1 MRKNI
6 LGAMMLFIL
15 LLSSCSMVAEH
26 EWSPWVTT
34 KEATCMEDGEKTSTC
49 VLCDETKT
57 EKIAKLSHKLDDNN
71 KCTLCGHYHVLSSA
85 GKGDSLAAKLKTALD
100 SINSSSASS
109 AVLYLEGGEYDL
121 SQIENELTI
130 TASNLTIHGSSN
142 GTKTT
147 FKVPSSKSLSVT
159 GDSFSLDNV
168 AFTLDD
174 DQSSSSSLLSLR
186 GDNATIK
193 NTSFDMNSNTTVQ
206 AIGDIAENKSVT
218 LDGVTINGG
227 GTLKSK
233 GTLSIENSTIN
244 TSIQG
249 ENGELTIQKS
259 TIDGNLTT
267 AEDVTKLLIEDSTVK
282 NGAGALKGSEVAIK
296 SSNITSTS
304 LSIDSKSAT
313 ITDESTISSDSITI
327 KGSSEGSTATIEN
340 STITG
345 KTVEISSETNT
356 ITNSNINKG
365 NKDNSL
371 TIGGK
376 TAEISS
382 SVLDGKVTIESTE
395 STTIKDNSA
404 VNSSST
410 KDGGSFVVKDGT
422 VEISQ
427 SRVGGNITFEK
438 GVKNATIASSS
449 IDTSDGTNSLI
460 TGTSLEI
467 KDSTITKGSGLYVNK
482 DANSIA
488 IEINDSKVADG
499 NNTKTIETNNVTDV
513 FSKDV
518 PDAKKST
525 YIKPW
530 ESGSTASFKIDDNF
544 TSVSFKFIDSN
555 NNETSV
561 NVGKAGDKVNL
572 NDIVTQN
579 MTGYVSPTFYTDSA
593 HSNAIKDSTITIVDG
608 NKYKTSNGGD
618 TTYENIY
625 VAWEFNVSYKDGNDT
640 VQTATTTEG
649 GKFTLA
655 TPTKIGYVFVGWQY
669 EDGTT
674 LTTTKSDDGN
684 SVTATLKAPSTLI
697 PIWHETHTVTFNA
710 NGGNLTK
717 NTIEVEDGKTIAA
730 TDKPSPTHNQYTF
743 DKWCTDEACTKPFDF
758 KTTITGPIT
767 LYAKW
772 KVVVTITDSAGKTT
786 TYEGDTDS
794 GVALS
799 KLTKPSEVG
808 FEGWYTD
815 KSCTTKASDPMKE
828 NKTLYPAYKVT
839 LNLTKDES
847 IKEEKEK
854 ELKVVYGKTI
864 TATGFF
870 NEEKKDT
877 KDNEKNTYISKTDKY
892 FAGWYNGDT
901 KITADTVIKQG
912 MTLKAKWNVSYILDD
927 KEELIAE
934 GSAETKVSVETLTSK
949 KKENRPWVKTVTWY
963 VDGGTT
969 GYTTGTIDITKAG
982 QELTYKEDYYLPE
995 LNSNPTGINAGTP
1008 TGILGVDGTTGE
1020 LTLPTYSDTSNGYH
1034 FEGWYNGD
1042 DKFGTDQYKTSLNNT
1057 MNWNITLTPVWSK
1070 TFTIK
1075 YSTGSEGSLSGN
1087 NPTSYTR
1094 YYGND
1099 NLNTTTLTLP
1109 TPTTTYSYTF
1119 GGWKI
1124 NDSDT
1129 SGIEVIS
1136 KDTDLTNVSGKE
1148 LSLSAYWKINPVIR
1162 GTLIFGT
1169 YNSKPLEWII
1179 IGKDESNNRVL
1190 LLSKYA
1196 LEPRLINDSTST
1208 YSWPASTLRAW
1219 LNDDTS
1225 SSTDTSNDK
1234 FLKKYGL
1241 TDVYKNIIEV
1251 TNTTKRYTVDSS
1263 SKEFKEISS
1272 ASDTSQKDKIFILS
1286 YEEYMTYIYNTNG
1299 VKNCQTT
1306 TWIDS
1311 TSGGTVSW
1319 WLRSAKNNNSTL
1331 ALGVIGANIYDTNN
1345 KVLKSETVADV
1356 NNTNGV
1362 HNGDLGVRIGD
1373 RFIRP
1378 AFWYGY

>member
-6 LGAMMLFIL
+6 LGAMLLFIL

-26 EWSPWVTT
+26 EWSPWATT

-57 EKIAKLSHKLDDNN
+57 EKTAKLSHKLDDNN

-174 DQSSSSSLLSLR
+174 DQSSSSTSLLSLS

-193 NTSFDMNSNTTVQ
+193 NTSFDMNSNTEVQ
-206 AIGDIAENKSVT
+206 AIGDIEEGKSVT
-218 LDGVTINGG
+218 LTGVTINGG
-227 GTLKSK
+227 GTLKSN
-233 GTLSIENSTIN
+233 GTLNIVDSTIT
-244 TSIQG
+244 TSITG
-249 ENGELTIQKS
+249 EKGDLTIQKS
-259 TIDGNLTT
+259 TIDGSLTT
-267 AEDVTKLLIEDSTVK
+267 AEDVTKLLIADSTVK
-282 NGAGALKGSEVAIK
+282 NGKGDLKGSDVTIK
-296 SSNITSTS
+296 NSNITSTS
-304 LSIDSKSAT
+304 LNIDSKSAT
-313 ITDESTISSDSITI
+313 ITEGSTISSDSITI
-327 KGSSEGSTATIEN
+327 KGSESESKATIEN

-382 SVLDGKVTIESTE
+382 SVLDGKVTIESTDK
-395 STTIKDNSA
+395 TTINGNSA

-410 KDGGSFVVKDGT
+410 KEGGSFVVKDGT
-422 VEISQ
+422 FEISQ

-438 GVKNATIASSS
+438 GVDKATITSSS
-449 IDTSDGTNSLI
+449 IDTSDGNNSLI
-460 TGTSLEI
+460 TGTSLTI
-467 KDSTITKGSGLYVNK
+467 KDSTITKDSGLYVNK
-482 DANSIA
+482 DAGGIN
-488 IEINDSKVADG
+488 IEIKDSKVAEG
-499 NNTKTIETNNVTDV
+499 GTTQTIEANNVTEV
-513 FSKDV
+513 FTKDI
-518 PDAKKST
+518 PEDQKST

-530 ESGSTASFKIDDNF
+530 ESGSTASFKIDDKF
-544 TSVSFKFIDSN
+544 SSVSFKFIDSN

-561 NVGKAGDKVNL
+561 NVGKTGDTVNL
-572 NDIVTQN
+572 NDIVTKN
-579 MTGYVSPTFYTDSA
+579 MTGYVNPKFYTDENRS
-593 HSNAIKDSTITIVDG
+593 SEIKDSTITVVG
-608 NKYKTSNGGD
+608 ENKYKTSDSTD
-618 TTYENIY
+618 TEYDKIY
-625 VAWEFNVSYKDGNDT
+625 VAWEFSVSYKDGNDT

-655 TPTKIGYVFVGWQY
+655 TPTKTGYVFVGWQY
-669 EDGTT
+669 EDETP
-674 LTTTKSDDGN
+674 LTTTKSNDGN
-684 SVTATLKAPSTLI
+684 SVTVTLKAPSTLI
-697 PIWHETHTVTFNA
+697 PIWHKTHTVTFNV
-710 NGGNLTK
+710 NGGNALETS
-717 NTIEVEDGKTIAA
+717 TMEVEEGKTIAA
-730 TDKPSPTHNQYTF
+730 TDKPTPTHNQYTF
-743 DKWCTDEACTKPFDF
+743 DKWCKDEDCTTEFIFGRD
-758 KTTITGPIT
+758 TITESIT

-772 KVVVTITDSAGKTT
+772 KVVVTVYGADNNPVTREADIN
-786 TYEGDTDS
+786 S
-794 GVALS
+794 GV
-799 KLTKPSEVG
+799 KLEDLPKPSEVG

-828 NKTLYPAYKVT
+828 NKTLYPAYKIT
-839 LNLTKDES
+839 ISSTTDES
-847 IKEEKEK
+847 TKNVDN
-854 ELKVVYGKTI
+854 LKVVYGEKI
-864 TATGFF
+864 EATGFF

-877 KDNEKNTYISKTDKY
+877 TTENKNTYISKTDRY
-892 FAGWYNGDT
+892 FAGWYNGNT
-901 KITADTVIKQG
+901 KVTADTVIKQG
-912 MTLKAKWNVSYILDD
+912 MTLKAKWNVSYILDG
-927 KEELIAE
+927 EEKLIAE
-934 GSAETKVSVETLTSK
+934 GSSETSVSVGTLTSAK
-949 KKENRPWVKTVTWY
+949 TKDRPWVKTVTWY
-963 VDGGTT
+963 VDSGAT

-995 LNSNPTGINAGTP
+995 LNSNPTGINAGNP
-1008 TGILGVDGTTGE
+1008 TGTLGVNGTTGE

-1034 FEGWYNGD
+1034 FEGWYND
-1042 DKFGTDQYKTSLNNT
+1042 NDKFGTEQYKTSLNNT
-1057 MNWNITLTPVWSK
+1057 TNWNITLTPVWSK
-1070 TFTIK
+1070 TFNIT

-1129 SGIEVIS
+1129 SGIKEIS
-1136 KDTDLTNVSGKE
+1136 KDTDLTNVTGKE
-1148 LSLSAYWKINPVIR
+1148 LSLSAYWNINPTIG

-1169 YNSKPLEWII
+1169 YNNKPLEWII

-1190 LLSKYA
+1190 LLSNYA
-1196 LEPRLINDSTST
+1196 LEPKVLDSSSSTT
-1208 YSWPASTLRAW
+1208 YSWWSSDTSQSTLCKW
-1219 LNDDTS
+1219 LND
-1225 SSTDTSNDK
+1225 STDTSSTA
-1234 FLKKYGL
+1234 FLVKYGL
-1241 TDVYKNIIEV
+1241 KDVYKNIVQVTHTTTPYTTSNASVTSIESNEKV
-1251 TNTTKRYTVDSS
+1251 
-1263 SKEFKEISS
+1263 FL
-1272 ASDTSQKDKIFILS
+1272 LS
-1286 YEEYMTYIYNTNG
+1286 YEEYNSYVKGKTYE
-1299 VKNCQTT
+1299 QT
-1306 TWIDS
+1306 TWIDA
-1311 TSGGTVSW
+1311 TGDNAEANVAW
-1319 WLRSAKNNNSTL
+1319 WLRTPNSAYNRSALCVSGSTTYIYSSGGLTSTDGMTNSVGNVNTGN
-1331 ALGVIGANIYDTNN
+1331 LGVGNA
-1345 KVLKSETVADV
+1345 
-1356 NNTNGV
+1356 
-1362 HNGDLGVRIGD
+1362 D